1 MANNSV
7 NLTKDE
13 NHQLQILVGET
24 GALRA
29 VAVVQMYE
37 ADSRGQW
44 NYFKTGV
51 VTVED
56 SKTGE
61 YVRICLYDLNAV
73 AKVWQQNLFKE
84 MTYLSNIPQFHYFY
98 GENSAVGLGFT
109 DVAEADTFR
118 NAIYYYVRG
127 RGNPDTLRRHKSVSV
142 GKKAKNLL
150 RKTHTMLHSR
160 NSSAVAVQ
168 VSYDRQSWKHNQHI
182 GYINGQLQVQA
193 NDEETANRLLK
204 FLGGRVTVKNKEEM
218 QAVVEFIQTVGI
230 DKVTNAIN
238 QSHGS
243 NSAGESRCPG
253 PQPPPTPRYL
263 STEGRAPVPP
273 PPPPTQAPF
282 CKTRISTPARGG
294 GGGGGGGFLDDI
306 KNFKKDT
313 LKTATSNAPIQP
325 FDSTADA
332 VTIDSLGDALANLL
346 ARRRGHL
353 ESDNDSDGEW

>member
-1 MANNSV
+1 
-7 NLTKDE
+7 
-13 NHQLQILVGET
+13 
-24 GALRA
+24 
-29 VAVVQMYE
+29 
-37 ADSRGQW
+37 
-44 NYFKTGV
+44 
-51 VTVED
+51 
-56 SKTGE
+56 
-61 YVRICLYDLNAV
+61 
-73 AKVWQQNLFKE
+73 
-84 MTYLSNIPQFHYFY
+84 
-98 GENSAVGLGFT
+98 
-109 DVAEADTFR
+109 
-118 NAIYYYVRG
+118 
-127 RGNPDTLRRHKSVSV
+127 
-142 GKKAKNLL
+142 
-150 RKTHTMLHSR
+150 MLHSR

-204 FLGGRVTVKNKEEM
+204 FLGGRVTVKNIEEM

-230 DKVTNAIN
+230 DKGLVALLARAKLYYSLRLEGVTNAIN